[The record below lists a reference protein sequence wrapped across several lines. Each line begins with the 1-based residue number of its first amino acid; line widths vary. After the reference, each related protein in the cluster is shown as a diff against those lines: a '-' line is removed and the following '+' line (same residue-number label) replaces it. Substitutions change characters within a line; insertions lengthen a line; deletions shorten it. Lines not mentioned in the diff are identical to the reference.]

1 MTPIKNGGTVETMYD
16 HHLISIGTYKGL
28 RENCN
33 YTFPDVLPE
42 NGKRSNDPAACNMYR
57 EQATKEM
64 GLINAY
70 DIYVDVCTEGRSFSG
85 SNGIALLKAFTR
97 ANPEMAAYASA
108 MVKRHTLSAPYD
120 PCLGIYLNE
129 YLNDEAVQV

>member
-1 MTPIKNGGTVETMYD
+1 MSINNGGTVETMYD

-42 NGKRSNDPAACNMYR
+42 NGKRSNDPAACNMYQ
-57 EQATKEM
+57 EQATNEM
-64 GLINAY
+64 GLINPY

-97 ANPEMAAYASA
+97 ANPEMATYASA
-108 MVKRHTLSAPYD
+108 MVKRHTLNAPFD
-120 PCLGIYLNE
+120 PCQDIYLNE